1 MSFGLITYFF
11 TQGVLSKLMA
21 EHQRDPQSPALG
33 RSRPTLLRSLFT
45 TGLLCKHFDFDADD
59 FGEKRVSYLLELN

>member
-1 MSFGLITYFF
+1 MRHILS
-11 TQGVLSKLMA
+11 GVLSKLMA
-21 EHQRDPQSPALG
+21 EHQRDPESPALT

-59 FGEKRVSYLLELN
+59 FGEKKVQITHIYLMH